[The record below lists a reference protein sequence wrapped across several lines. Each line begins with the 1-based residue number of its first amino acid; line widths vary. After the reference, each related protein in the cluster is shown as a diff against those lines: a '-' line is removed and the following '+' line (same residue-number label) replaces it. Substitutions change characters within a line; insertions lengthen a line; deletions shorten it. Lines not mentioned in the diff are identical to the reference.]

1 MAKKPKVSVR
11 LENLMSQV
19 RAGKAICLTIRHS
32 EVGDER
38 EYWIEPGGSIRR
50 CLGGPSRSR
59 ARSDSPRTRRA
70 VSRHGQSNLSGGLR

>member
-1 MAKKPKVSVR
+1 MSKKPKVSVR

-38 EYWIEPGGSIRR
+38 EYWLEPGGASVGAWAVNRALE
-50 CLGGPSRSR
+50 LGLITP
-59 ARSDSPRTRRA
+59 AHDALFPDMDSQTYQA
-70 VSRHGQSNLSGGLR
+70 A

>member
-38 EYWIEPGGSIRR
+38 EYWIEPGGASVGAWAVHRALE
-50 CLGGPSRSR
+50 LGLIVPAQDALFPDMDSQTYR
-59 ARSDSPRTRRA
+59 AA
-70 VSRHGQSNLSGGLR
+70 